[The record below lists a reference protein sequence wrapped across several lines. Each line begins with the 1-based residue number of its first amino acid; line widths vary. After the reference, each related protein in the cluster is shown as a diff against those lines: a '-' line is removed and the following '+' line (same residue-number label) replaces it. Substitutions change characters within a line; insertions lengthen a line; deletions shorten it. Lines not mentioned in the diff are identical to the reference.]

1 MHVNLDNL
9 PSVSLPLKIDFG
21 FLFKKYNMPIR
32 HASVFV
38 FRRLMMG
45 GERKEPYM
53 DATLEVDSRVADRLG
68 RMTQPEKIRR
78 MSMSMI
84 GKLFD
89 GGGFSRKQ
97 SQAMTP

>member
-45 GERKEPYM
+45 GERKAPYM
-53 DATLEVDSRVADRLG
+53 DASLEIYSRVADLLG
-68 RMTQPEKIRR
+68 RMSLPANIRR
-78 MSMSMI
+78 MSMTMI

-89 GGGFSRKQ
+89 GGVSRKL
-97 SQAMTP
+97 SQAKTP